1 MRAWRLM
8 LGSLSAALAVLGNPA
23 VAATAQPA
31 AARRIALAAPGTF
44 DRTGHATWR
53 TLAVAG
59 NARLADPRVG
69 VYVRPGRLN
78 GPALLFVP
86 DVGMAVAQPG
96 PRLPCHG
103 DTVLPPAVE
112 RFSAVREASGAG
124 YAVDTMV
131 DCGSGP
137 VLYPLVRGGRRLL
150 LDRVDAYVD
159 AFNATEG
166 AAPIEDFAWVKLH
179 PASSAAGGDT
189 ELPAAVQG
197 RLFRSPLTMTVLAV
211 QVQAREISM
220 PMAGLPPRA
229 MPGHRITATVDRGA
243 ADRLYVGLQLWRV
256 DRCLPVRLTAVE
268 DHSASLEIDLPGD
281 PSSALAVGTVLSTS
295 SQPARSSGPCR

>member
-1 MRAWRLM
+1 MRARLR
-8 LGSLSAALAVLGNPA
+8 LLCSLSAALTVLGDPA

-31 AARRIALAAPGTF
+31 AARRIALAAPGAF
-44 DRTGHATWR
+44 DEAGRATWR
-53 TLAVAG
+53 TLAIAG

-69 VYVRPGRLN
+69 VYVRPGWLN

-86 DVGMAVAQPG
+86 DVGLAVAHPG
-96 PRLPCHG
+96 SRLPCYG

-112 RFSAVREASGAG
+112 RSSAAREASGAG
-124 YAVDTMV
+124 YAVDVVV
-131 DCGSGP
+131 DCGASR

-150 LDRVDAYVD
+150 FDRVDAYVD

-166 AAPIEDFAWVKLH
+166 AARIEDFSWVKVQ
-179 PASSAAGGDT
+179 PASPGAGEDT
-189 ELPAAVQG
+189 ELPAAVQA
-197 RLFRSPLTMTVLAV
+197 RLFPVPMTMTVQAV

-229 MPGHRITATVDRGA
+229 MPGHRITARVDRGA
-243 ADRLYVGLQLWRV
+243 ADRLHVGLQLWRV
-256 DRCLPVRLTAVE
+256 DQCLPVRLTAVE
-268 DHSASLEIDLPGD
+268 DHGASLEIDLPGD

-295 SQPARSSGPCR
+295 SQPARTSGSCR